1 MVGFCPGCSWAPWI
15 DQFPT
20 NCIFTPR
27 PQRGQFGADFNKRT
41 IFFKNQWQSSQT
53 LKHKKTLA
61 DKCQNAGLSQFKICK
76 SRVNDNHHCRSLP
89 GLPWGPPPW
98 SLRRG
103 DPLLLQPRTLPS
115 LKEKAKSVFCK
126 LVISASYSIKQSGSS
141 PVDSVNTLVWR
152 DFESERGRCWL
163 NDDRDKCALACYSPQ
178 IQIQIQTIVGKT
190 RRHACAIFFA
200 YWQLDTQV
208 LFLQFAVKID
218 I

>member
-1 MVGFCPGCSWAPWI
+1 MLVH
-15 DQFPT
+15 T
-20 NCIFTPR
+20 
-27 PQRGQFGADFNKRT
+27 
-41 IFFKNQWQSSQT
+41 
-53 LKHKKTLA
+53 
-61 DKCQNAGLSQFKICK
+61 DKCQNAGLGRFKICK
-76 SRVNDNHHCRSLP
+76 SQVNDSHHCRSLP

-178 IQIQIQTIVGKT
+178 IQIQIQTTLGKNAQTAQT
-190 RRHACAIFFA
+190 RLCYFSLFSLAVLFFCHWTRKYCFFA
-200 YWQLDTQV
+200 FCCENWHIRWMNRHPV
-208 LFLQFAVKID
+208 SFKGVVKHAF
-218 I
+218 

>member
-1 MVGFCPGCSWAPWI
+1 MLVH
-15 DQFPT
+15 T
-20 NCIFTPR
+20 
-27 PQRGQFGADFNKRT
+27 
-41 IFFKNQWQSSQT
+41 
-53 LKHKKTLA
+53 
-61 DKCQNAGLSQFKICK
+61 DKCQNAGLGRFKICK
-76 SRVNDNHHCRSLP
+76 SQVNDSHHCRSLP

-178 IQIQIQTIVGKT
+178 IQIQIQTIVGKMRRR
-190 RRHACAIFFA
+190 RRHVCAVFRARCVIFFA
-200 YWQLDTQV
+200 NGHASAVFFCILLQEAEEAPCKPRGGQTCFFSMVFQAILRQILNYCFCAKSFCLCYFFT
-208 LFLQFAVKID
+208 LF
-218 I
+218 